1 MEVRSAWVS
10 ECANGDREA
19 SDDGVVGEGDEDEKI
34 GRRGNGQKC
43 DHKVEHD
50 ARSAAD
56 RDQGRGHG
64 GDRDPDNTDRD
75 QGRGVHRVGVV
86 DWDIRGVGIV
96 VDGVDGVDRGAVKG
110 RKTMSGGEWG
120 SSGENVSSAAN
131 QSGAAREKTTDR
143 GSSVKTTAA
152 RLDGSVSVEAQPNS
166 RDRLLMLRWVF
177 SQDQLLLKIPHL
189 LIEPEPS

>member
-56 RDQGRGHG
+56 RDQGRGDRDQG
-64 GDRDPDNTDRD
+64 CGVDRDPHSHSATDRD
-75 QGRGVHRVGVV
+75 QAC
-86 DWDIRGVGIV
+86 
-96 VDGVDGVDRGAVKG
+96 VDRIKAMEVIVIQIILIGIKAV
-110 RKTMSGGEWG
+110 
-120 SSGENVSSAAN
+120 
-131 QSGAAREKTTDR
+131 
-143 GSSVKTTAA
+143 
-152 RLDGSVSVEAQPNS
+152 
-166 RDRLLMLRWVF
+166 VF
-177 SQDQLLLKIPHL
+177 IVLVL
-189 LIEPEPS
+189 LIGISVVLESW